1 MILTVK
7 DVDYL
12 GDYTLLCTFND
23 GVTKKVDLQPLLK
36 YPAFAELKDK
46 KKFVQFGLD
55 QLSSGI
61 MELILHRNISM
72 IMVLW
77 LKDFLG

>member
-36 YPAFAELKDK
+36 YPA
-46 KKFVQFGLD
+46 
-55 QLSSGI
+55 SP
-61 MELILHRNISM
+61 LIIS
-72 IMVLW
+72 
-77 LKDFLG
+77 DTQSQR

>member
-46 KKFVQFGLD
+46 KNSD
-55 QLSSGI
+55 
-61 MELILHRNISM
+61 
-72 IMVLW
+72 
-77 LKDFLG
+77 

>member
-55 QLSSGI
+55 QTIRVSS
-61 MELILHRNISM
+61 S
-72 IMVLW
+72 VFQ
-77 LKDFLG
+77 FLVSKTM

>member
-23 GVTKKVDLQPLLK
+23 GVTKKVDLQPL
-36 YPAFAELKDK
+36 EI
-46 KKFVQFGLD
+46 
-55 QLSSGI
+55 SGI
-61 MELILHRNISM
+61 CRIEGQEKVRSIRTRPNYLL
-72 IMVLW
+72 V
-77 LKDFLG
+77 

>member
-23 GVTKKVDLQPLLK
+23 GVTKKVD
-36 YPAFAELKDK
+36 FAASFEI
-46 KKFVQFGLD
+46 
-55 QLSSGI
+55 SGI
-61 MELILHRNISM
+61 CRIEGQEKVRSIRTRPNYLL
-72 IMVLW
+72 V
-77 LKDFLG
+77 

>member
-55 QLSSGI
+55 QTIFWYNGRYNFPSLSSP
-61 MELILHRNISM
+61 
-72 IMVLW
+72 
-77 LKDFLG
+77 KDQSQPSRW